1 MLTVMF
7 THHASSCTF
16 YYLLSYLSGD
26 MSVVLDTKV
35 KEMVCEMSGK
45 DDVSDPLC
53 RGSIGYFCI
62 KQCSV
67 FASLFFAHT
76 HIHLHIHWFLVLI
89 ALLQLIDFDLK
100 YEFGDLSIELDK
112 RVKNSVAQFCGKDTY
127 SPGDLSR
134 ELAKRT
140 SEGVL
145 KYTGKDSYKVR
156 SCVLSVFPIHILC
169 CAD

>member
-1 MLTVMF
+1 M
-7 THHASSCTF
+7 
-16 YYLLSYLSGD
+16 
-26 MSVVLDTKV
+26 
-35 KEMVCEMSGK
+35 
-45 DDVSDPLC
+45 
-53 RGSIGYFCI
+53 
-62 KQCSV
+62 
-67 FASLFFAHT
+67 
-76 HIHLHIHWFLVLI
+76 
-89 ALLQLIDFDLK
+89 IDFDIK

-156 SCVLSVFPIHILC
+156 IVVS
-169 CAD
+169 